1 MADASTD
8 SQFSRTG
15 DRHPLRRAGER
26 RSGSSCGRGALAEL
40 SRRAALRSVGQLD
53 CPSEEQLDRIVSL
66 AAAAIRAPIA
76 MITMV
81 DADRQVCRSATGLP
95 AAWPVVSEAP
105 GAYSF
110 CRQTVAY
117 GETLAITDAR
127 RHPMV
132 RSHPATARGVVAYLG
147 TPIVVDG
154 QHALGTL
161 CVMEQSPR
169 EWTAAD
175 RHLLEELA
183 RTAAGHMELRAAL
196 VDADRKARGA
206 EEVQHALMAG
216 EERFRT
222 AFEMAPIGMGLVTP
236 QGRWIEVNSAI
247 CHLFGYSRDEMLDR
261 PLFDLTRPA
270 ESSGT
275 SGELPERE
283 GRVESY
289 QMDRRCIHR
298 DGREFWVLLTAS
310 PVIGTSGRPLYYI
323 VQMQDL
329 TMRKSEEER
338 LRTLSLED
346 ELTSLYNRRAFLA
359 MAKEQIK
366 LARRQNRG
374 LLLLF
379 ADIDRMKWIN
389 DTFGHI
395 EGDQAIR
402 TVASVLRQTFR
413 ESDLVAR
420 MGGDEFAILA
430 ADVPENDL
438 QTLIER
444 LTGKIEELNAACGTN
459 AYPLSISVGSALL
472 DPAETLSVEQ
482 LIDRADSHMYRIKAG
497 KS

>member
-1 MADASTD
+1 VDRREVQHVESHLPNVGEFFDHIVEGAVPLWIVRHGSWKDLVPGGETRPHPIYLQREHSLVLGEVGASRVALHQLQKLLAEGRGDPGVHVALSGDAAQLGPKQLPIVTRRALHRGFHDGGALEQLALHILARLRLLPQLRPPASEIVRPRRNGVLVAGVAVELDAAGPAVVFEEVHALLQPLRFPFHSVADGGGDGVVTFLEDVRLDLQRVAHLAFHGVPATVEL
-8 SQFSRTG
+8 RG
-15 DRHPLRRAGER
+15 DRFDHNVLRRAGER

-183 RTAAGHMELRAAL
+183 RTARSGSVR
-196 VDADRKARGA
+196 RSSSR
-206 EEVQHALMAG
+206 
-216 EERFRT
+216 
-222 AFEMAPIGMGLVTP
+222 P
-236 QGRWIEVNSAI
+236 SA
-247 CHLFGYSRDEMLDR
+247 
-261 PLFDLTRPA
+261 
-270 ESSGT
+270 
-275 SGELPERE
+275 
-283 GRVESY
+283 
-289 QMDRRCIHR
+289 
-298 DGREFWVLLTAS
+298 WAS
-310 PVIGTSGRPLYYI
+310 
-323 VQMQDL
+323 
-329 TMRKSEEER
+329 
-338 LRTLSLED
+338 
-346 ELTSLYNRRAFLA
+346 
-359 MAKEQIK
+359 
-366 LARRQNRG
+366 
-374 LLLLF
+374 
-379 ADIDRMKWIN
+379 
-389 DTFGHI
+389 
-395 EGDQAIR
+395 
-402 TVASVLRQTFR
+402 
-413 ESDLVAR
+413 
-420 MGGDEFAILA
+420 
-430 ADVPENDL
+430 
-438 QTLIER
+438 
-444 LTGKIEELNAACGTN
+444 
-459 AYPLSISVGSALL
+459 
-472 DPAETLSVEQ
+472 
-482 LIDRADSHMYRIKAG
+482 
-497 KS
+497 